1 MKLPISFIESTRALM
16 GDEEY
21 QELSVAL
28 EQEPPASVRL
38 NSKFPG
44 LAACSSISG
53 RIPWAAEG
61 YYLNQRLTFTFDPL
75 FHAGCYYVQEASSMF
90 VEQVLRRYVTT
101 PVKMLDL
108 CAAPGGKSTHARSVL
123 PEGSLLVANE
133 VIRNRSQ
140 ILAENLTKWGYADVV
155 VTNNDPSDF
164 SRIGSFFDV
173 ILTDVPC
180 SGEGMFRKDP
190 GAIEEWS
197 PENVEICWQRQRRII
212 TDIWPCLKP
221 GGILIY
227 STCTYNLLQA
237 LTATER

>member
-75 FHAGCYYVQEASSMF
+75 FM
-90 VEQVLRRYVTT
+90 
-101 PVKMLDL
+101 P
-108 CAAPGGKSTHARSVL
+108 
-123 PEGSLLVANE
+123 
-133 VIRNRSQ
+133 
-140 ILAENLTKWGYADVV
+140 
-155 VTNNDPSDF
+155 
-164 SRIGSFFDV
+164 DV
-173 ILTDVPC
+173 ITCRKPRRCLWNRCSAVTLQPLSRCSISVPL
-180 SGEGMFRKDP
+180 P
-190 GAIEEWS
+190 
-197 PENVEICWQRQRRII
+197 VESRPMPAVYCPKVVCW
-212 TDIWPCLKP
+212 
-221 GGILIY
+221 
-227 STCTYNLLQA
+227 
-237 LTATER
+237 

>member
-90 VEQVLRRYVTT
+90 VEQVLRRYV
-101 PVKMLDL
+101 LIF
-108 CAAPGGKSTHARSVL
+108 PGSVL
-123 PEGSLLVANE
+123 
-133 VIRNRSQ
+133 
-140 ILAENLTKWGYADVV
+140 
-155 VTNNDPSDF
+155 F
-164 SRIGSFFDV
+164 SMS
-173 ILTDVPC
+173 
-180 SGEGMFRKDP
+180 
-190 GAIEEWS
+190 
-197 PENVEICWQRQRRII
+197 
-212 TDIWPCLKP
+212 
-221 GGILIY
+221 Y
-227 STCTYNLLQA
+227 
-237 LTATER
+237 

>member
-1 MKLPISFIESTRALM
+1 M

-90 VEQVLRRYVTT
+90 CGTGAPPLRYN
-101 PVKMLDL
+101 PCQD
-108 CAAPGGKSTHARSVL
+108 ARSLCRSRWKVD
-123 PEGSLLVANE
+123 PCPQCIARGSLLVANE

-164 SRIGSFFDV
+164 FPDRFFFR
-173 ILTDVPC
+173 C
-180 SGEGMFRKDP
+180 S
-190 GAIEEWS
+190 
-197 PENVEICWQRQRRII
+197 
-212 TDIWPCLKP
+212 
-221 GGILIY
+221 Y
-227 STCTYNLLQA
+227 
-237 LTATER
+237 

>member
-75 FHAGCYYVQEASSMF
+75 FHAGML
-90 VEQVLRRYVTT
+90 LRAGSLVDVCGTGAPPLRYN
-101 PVKMLDL
+101 PCQD
-108 CAAPGGKSTHARSVL
+108 ARSL
-123 PEGSLLVANE
+123 C
-133 VIRNRSQ
+133 RSRWKSRPMP
-140 ILAENLTKWGYADVV
+140 AVYCPKVV
-155 VTNNDPSDF
+155 
-164 SRIGSFFDV
+164 
-173 ILTDVPC
+173 
-180 SGEGMFRKDP
+180 
-190 GAIEEWS
+190 
-197 PENVEICWQRQRRII
+197 CW
-212 TDIWPCLKP
+212 
-221 GGILIY
+221 
-227 STCTYNLLQA
+227 
-237 LTATER
+237 

>member
-101 PVKMLDL
+101 LSRCSISVPLPVESRPMPAVYCPK
-108 CAAPGGKSTHARSVL
+108 
-123 PEGSLLVANE
+123 
-133 VIRNRSQ
+133 
-140 ILAENLTKWGYADVV
+140 VV
-155 VTNNDPSDF
+155 
-164 SRIGSFFDV
+164 
-173 ILTDVPC
+173 
-180 SGEGMFRKDP
+180 
-190 GAIEEWS
+190 
-197 PENVEICWQRQRRII
+197 CW
-212 TDIWPCLKP
+212 
-221 GGILIY
+221 
-227 STCTYNLLQA
+227 
-237 LTATER
+237 

>member
-21 QELSVAL
+21 QKLSVAL
-28 EQEPPASVRL
+28 EQEPPVSVRL
-38 NSKFPG
+38 NSKFTDS
-44 LAACSSISG
+44 LSCSSISG
-53 RIPWAAEG
+53 RIPWAAGG

-90 VEQVLRRYVTT
+90 VEQVLRRYVTA

-108 CAAPGGKSTHARSVL
+108 CAAPGVKSTHARSVL
-123 PEGSLLVANE
+123 PDGSLLVANE

-140 ILAENLTKWGYADVV
+140 ILAENLTKWGHPDVV

-173 ILTDVPC
+173 ILADVPC

-197 PENVEICWQRQRRII
+197 PENVEIC
-212 TDIWPCLKP
+212 
-221 GGILIY
+221 
-227 STCTYNLLQA
+227 
-237 LTATER
+237 